1 MKGVQRL
8 EVAQTDTALV
18 KYRGTLRGTNQPPN
32 YSRLSTPRSEL
43 LSLGDARAMRD
54 DIVVNSGQIRD
65 ALQVRWVLGLR

>member
-1 MKGVQRL
+1 MKGIQRL

-32 YSRLSTPRSEL
+32 YSRLSTPRSGL

-54 DIVVNSGQIRD
+54 DSGQMRD
-65 ALQVRWVLGLR
+65 ALQVRWVLGLRWD